1 MKYEWIE
8 DCLKAGHILP
18 SEKYTLKF
26 PSDQDTLALE
36 EPSTL
41 ALGSSTLASGS
52 RTLLEDHASPDTS
65 RSVDDAGGSSTK
77 KTRREG
83 TITTESDPA
92 AESQWMEV
100 IREGAHM
107 GMVHHSAVVGG
118 EKKSQGG
125 EAVCHTVMMLLILF
139 SFLVSSIIENNS
151 MILTEAAAD
160 MMLCRT
166 RPS

>member
-52 RTLLEDHASPDTS
+52 STLFEDHASWDTS
-65 RSVDDAGGSSTK
+65 GSVDDAGGSSTK
-77 KTRREG
+77 KKKRREG
-83 TITTESDPA
+83 MITTESDPA
-92 AESQWMEV
+92 EESHWMEV
-100 IREGAHM
+100 IKEGAHM

-118 EKKSQGG
+118 NKKSQGG
-125 EAVCHTVMMLLILF
+125 EAVCHTVMMLLICF
-139 SFLVSSIIENNS
+139 HFLTPESS
-151 MILTEAAAD
+151 
-160 MMLCRT
+160 RT
-166 RPS
+166 TA